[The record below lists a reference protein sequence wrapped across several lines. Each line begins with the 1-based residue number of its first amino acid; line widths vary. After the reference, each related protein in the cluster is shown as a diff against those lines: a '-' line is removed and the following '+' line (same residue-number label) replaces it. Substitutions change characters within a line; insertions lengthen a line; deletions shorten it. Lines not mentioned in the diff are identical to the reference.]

1 LSRSNNITYSIYEPV
16 SNSDVGNQIENNTRI
31 PFIGDYAPLPKFFRY
46 NFANVTTNTGKDYT
60 FAYSSFNK
68 HWIVRRDNATNV
80 WTLVA
85 FMWPAPKIDENIGF
99 NDSTLDVMAWGT
111 SVENKVDWINLLQ
124 PDSHYTNR
132 NTISILDKGYTE
144 FYPY

>member
-1 LSRSNNITYSIYEPV
+1 
-16 SNSDVGNQIENNTRI
+16 
-31 PFIGDYAPLPKFFRY
+31 
-46 NFANVTTNTGKDYT
+46 
-60 FAYSSFNK
+60 
-68 HWIVRRDNATNV
+68 
-80 WTLVA
+80 
-85 FMWPAPKIDENIGF
+85 MWPAPKIDENIGF
-99 NDSTLDVMAWGT
+99 NDSTFDVMAWGT